1 MKYSVSGNIKMGS
14 EKRVFAK
21 TVEAKSENDA
31 KEKVFSLFGSM
42 NGLQR
47 SMVNIEKV
55 EQAKEVKE

>member
-14 EKRVFAK
+14 EKRSFTK